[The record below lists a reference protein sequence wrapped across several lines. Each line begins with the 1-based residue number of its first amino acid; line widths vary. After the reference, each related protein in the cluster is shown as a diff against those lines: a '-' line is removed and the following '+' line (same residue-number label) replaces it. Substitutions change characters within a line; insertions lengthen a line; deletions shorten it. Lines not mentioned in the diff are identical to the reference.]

1 MVVIHEDHLGC
12 PTRSVTCSPG
22 SVGTVHCSVRPEPD
36 HTSTCS
42 LVFARTVVTATVS
55 LFGGP
60 LKPYD
65 VAYLC
70 GPRRSHI
77 GGLDRCL
84 LIGFISFFDGVES
97 SCFFAC
103 QEVIHCDDGKGVRGG
118 GVGKGLWFLEG
129 GEHVAVDRMVGTVD
143 ILLGVLLNLVAAG
156 EGALGVRMLAQSEV
170 LLAMNWWSALVMS
183 GCLVLS
189 CERWEMG
196 GFFMVCGPFVSS
208 HPS

>member
-70 GPRRSHI
+70 GGTATETRIASSARPERLDTASEGSLGSVFSEGHF
-77 GGLDRCL
+77 GGRY
-84 LIGFISFFDGVES
+84 
-97 SCFFAC
+97 
-103 QEVIHCDDGKGVRGG
+103 IHFTG
-118 GVGKGLWFLEG
+118 
-129 GEHVAVDRMVGTVD
+129 
-143 ILLGVLLNLVAAG
+143 
-156 EGALGVRMLAQSEV
+156 
-170 LLAMNWWSALVMS
+170 
-183 GCLVLS
+183 
-189 CERWEMG
+189 
-196 GFFMVCGPFVSS
+196 
-208 HPS
+208 

>member
-42 LVFARTVVTATVS
+42 LVFARTVVTDTVS

-70 GPRRSHI
+70 ADEGGYLHATARRFCRTWFRRS
-77 GGLDRCL
+77 CL
-84 LIGFISFFDGVES
+84 QARTYDL
-97 SCFFAC
+97 
-103 QEVIHCDDGKGVRGG
+103 
-118 GVGKGLWFLEG
+118 
-129 GEHVAVDRMVGTVD
+129 
-143 ILLGVLLNLVAAG
+143 
-156 EGALGVRMLAQSEV
+156 
-170 LLAMNWWSALVMS
+170 
-183 GCLVLS
+183 
-189 CERWEMG
+189 
-196 GFFMVCGPFVSS
+196 
-208 HPS
+208 